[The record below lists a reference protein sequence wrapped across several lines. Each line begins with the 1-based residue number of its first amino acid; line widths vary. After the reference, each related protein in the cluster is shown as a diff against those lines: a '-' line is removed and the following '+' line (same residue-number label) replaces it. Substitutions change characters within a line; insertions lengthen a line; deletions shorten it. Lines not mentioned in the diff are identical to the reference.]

1 MTRLLNTPIIGPSA
15 KTVASSWIDMLAGL
29 SGLYILN
36 MPPGFWANAGS
47 PANSRQQPS
56 CQHQRA
62 RMLLHCVPPVRSL
75 PLSSRALLRVDASSR
90 WRLRLQKQA
99 DNRLGLIG
107 GLSPDHPPSLRMA
120 VVGQNRKQPISN
132 VSFCLA
138 PRSGHSSSSDRAIAF
153 DH

>member
-1 MTRLLNTPIIGPSA
+1 MRSRLLYQDLRGLTRNLSLDVPASKSNVHWTSLAVNGFPSCQLTLSRNGIVSSVPSSLHDQPVARSGTTASRLFCGVCWSNTTRLLNTPIIGPSA

-62 RMLLHCVPPVRSL
+62 RMLLHCVPPV
-75 PLSSRALLRVDASSR
+75 
-90 WRLRLQKQA
+90 
-99 DNRLGLIG
+99 
-107 GLSPDHPPSLRMA
+107 
-120 VVGQNRKQPISN
+120 
-132 VSFCLA
+132 
-138 PRSGHSSSSDRAIAF
+138 
-153 DH
+153 